1 MKKILFATSA
11 LILLSAGA
19 AVADTIS
26 DNMYVS
32 VLGGWSFDPHLR
44 YGTNTP
50 AMNTGFNAGARL
62 GVNLDPWIP
71 SVPGLSFEVD
81 DFYNQ
86 SHYGTSQA
94 GAKLS
99 SASFMGNLIYHVPL
113 AINPNLSLY
122 GGGGAGAVDDMLSGP
137 IHGSQTVFG
146 WQAIGGLEYA
156 VSPDMSLF
164 TEYRYQNAHDAN
176 ISGLTNVGNTSNNVS
191 VGVKFGL

>member
-11 LILLSAGA
+11 LVLLSAGA
-19 AVADTIS
+19 AYAEPL

-32 VLGGWSFDPHLR
+32 VLGGWSFDPHLS

-62 GVNLDPWIP
+62 GVNLDPYIP
-71 SVPGLSFEVD
+71 SVPGLSLEVD
-81 DFYNQ
+81 DFYTQ

-94 GAKLS
+94 TAKLS

-113 AINPNLSLY
+113 GISPNVSLY
-122 GGGGAGAVDDMLSGP
+122 GGGGVGAVDDMLSGP

-146 WQAIGGLEYA
+146 WQAIGGLEYT
-156 VSPDMSLF
+156 VSPGMSLF

-176 ISGLTNVGNTSNNVS
+176 ISGLTHVGNTSNNVS
-191 VGVKFGL
+191 VGLKFGL